1 MSSYESLVE
10 AAQNGDQPAFAELV
24 VRFQD
29 AAREWAFQT
38 LGDPHLA
45 EDAAQEAFLVAY
57 RQLDQLRD
65 PKAFP
70 AWLKR
75 IVISRSHRITRRRP
89 PAAPLDDD
97 VSVPEAGRDPAAEVE
112 RLELQETL
120 HRAVKNLPEGER
132 SVTELFY
139 IVGYSQ
145 QEIAERLGLPLT
157 TVKKRLQYARE
168 RLKETMS
175 AQIVARLHLDDEMD
189 RFTGT
194 PPTAS
199 LPSFVYGYAASYA
212 PDSEPSAAEA
222 VDALIEFL
230 QQQQLIPTFE

>member
-1 MSSYESLVE
+1 MPPYERLVE
-10 AAQNGDQPAFAELV
+10 AAQHGDQPAFAELV
-24 VRFQD
+24 LRFQD

-38 LGDPHLA
+38 LDDPHLA

-75 IVISRSHRITRRRP
+75 IVVSQCHRILRRRQMP
-89 PAAPLDDD
+89 SAPLDDEAPVPD
-97 VSVPEAGRDPAAEVE
+97 VERDPAAEVE
-112 RLELQETL
+112 QREMRESL
-120 HRAVKNLPEGER
+120 HRAVQNLPEGER
-132 SVTELFY
+132 AVTELFY

-145 QEIAERLGLPLT
+145 QEIAERLQLPLT

-175 AQIVARLHLDDEMD
+175 AQVVAKLHLDDEMD
-189 RFTGT
+189 QFTGT
-194 PPTAS
+194 SPLAL
-199 LPSFVYGYAASYA
+199 LPIYGYAASYSS
-212 PDSEPSAAEA
+212 DESSSGEA
-222 VDALIEFL
+222 IEELVEFL
-230 QQQQLIPTFE
+230 QQQQLIPMFE